1 MAVSNNY
8 SISVGVRLKTDDI
21 RRQLEAVNGKFTLT
35 VNVRAEGLEQLQRN
49 AQATTSSVQNLNR
62 ATTAVNTTLNNT
74 STTAKK
80 VSSDLKGTSRSAE
93 HLGQSF
99 ADIVKKVGTFYLA
112 SVPIQMMQDA
122 VLGAIDTIK
131 EFDDALTEFKKVSDL
146 SGESLDNYTKKL
158 GELGTELG
166 RTRTEMISSAQ
177 EFVKSGYSEEDSA
190 KLARVSEMY
199 RNVADAELTSA
210 ESAGFIIS
218 QMKAYGDETEDFA
231 MHTINA
237 INNVSNNM
245 AVSSSDIST
254 ALSKTS
260 SAMATLGNS
269 FEETVAMV
277 TSGTQIMHGQASKVG
292 RGLRTVGNNI
302 ASLAQQQRTLAVET
316 QNGTKQIQLYDEA
329 TGDMKNTY
337 QVLEQIAQEWDNMSN
352 AQKQAIGISLSGK
365 NQFEVFSSVVSGFAD
380 AQKAVT
386 LATDSE
392 NSALNENSKYMES
405 ISA

>member
-158 GELGTELG
+158 GELGAETA
-166 RTRTEMISSAQ
+166 RTRTEMVEASTS
-177 EFVKSGYSEEDSA
+177 FLKSGYSEQDSA
-190 KLARVSEMY
+190 ELAKVSTMFQNIADDELSASESAEILIATMKGFDLSADEAE
-199 RNVADAELTSA
+199 RVADV
-210 ESAGFIIS
+210 
-218 QMKAYGDETEDFA
+218 
-231 MHTINA
+231 IN
-237 INNVSNNM
+237 
-245 AVSSSDIST
+245 
-254 ALSKTS
+254 
-260 SAMATLGNS
+260 
-269 FEETVAMV
+269 
-277 TSGTQIMHGQASKVG
+277 
-292 RGLRTVGNNI
+292 
-302 ASLAQQQRTLAVET
+302 
-316 QNGTKQIQLYDEA
+316 
-329 TGDMKNTY
+329 
-337 QVLEQIAQEWDNMSN
+337 
-352 AQKQAIGISLSGK
+352 
-365 NQFEVFSSVVSGFAD
+365 EV
-380 AQKAVT
+380 
-386 LATDSE
+386 
-392 NSALNENSKYMES
+392 
-405 ISA
+405 